1 MREEEGGDTPPGRHQ
16 HSPAG
21 RNTVESGSSL
31 HTERS
36 SRRSQC
42 RDRSSDSLD
51 MLELEDSLS

>member
-1 MREEEGGDTPPGRHQ
+1 MGGDTPPGRHP

-21 RNTVESGSSL
+21 RNTVESDSSPR
-31 HTERS
+31 TERS
-36 SRRSQC
+36 SRRFQC